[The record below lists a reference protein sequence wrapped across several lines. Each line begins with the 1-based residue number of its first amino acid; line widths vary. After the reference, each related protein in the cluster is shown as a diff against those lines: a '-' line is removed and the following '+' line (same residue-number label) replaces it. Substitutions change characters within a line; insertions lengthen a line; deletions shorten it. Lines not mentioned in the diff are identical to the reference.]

1 MTLLWT
7 GPAGGPVLVLAHG
20 AGAPMDSPFLETLVG
35 LLADEGVRVGRFE
48 FAYMA
53 ARRSRVR
60 KPPPRPEALDAEFL
74 AVLEGAPGRLRLG
87 GKSMGARAAC
97 RVAGRLGTG
106 RVAGVVCFGFPFHP
120 PGKPQALRD
129 DLAAAGDVPALV
141 VQGERDPFG
150 TRGEVEA
157 MRLPASVTLSW
168 IAGANHDLAPPK
180 SAGVTQ
186 AEALAI
192 AARTAAAFVKRSLA

>member
-20 AGAPMDSPFLETLVG
+20 AGAPMDSPFLETLAG
-35 LLADEGVRVGRFE
+35 LLADEGVRVGRFG

-53 ARRSRVR
+53 GRRFGQR
-60 KPPPRPEALDAEFL
+60 KPPPRAEALDGEFL
-74 AVLEGAPGRLRLG
+74 AVLEGAPGRLCLG

-97 RVAGRLGTG
+97 RVAGRLGVL

-120 PGKPQALRD
+120 PGKAQALRH

-150 TRGEVEA
+150 SREEVEA
-157 MRLPASVTLSW
+157 MLLAPSVTLSW

-180 SAGVTQ
+180 SAGITQ
-186 AEALAI
+186 PEPLAI
-192 AARTAAAFVKRSLA
+192 AARTAASFVRQALA

>member
-1 MTLLWT
+1 MNLLWT
-7 GPAGGPVLVLAHG
+7 GPERGPVLVLAHG
-20 AGAPMDSPFLETLVG
+20 AGAPMDSPFLETLAG
-35 LLADEGVRVGRFE
+35 LLARDGVRVCRFE

-60 KPPPRPEALDAEFL
+60 RPPARADALDAEFF
-74 AVLEGAPGRLRLG
+74 AVLEGAPGRLCLG

-97 RVAGRLGTG
+97 RVAGRLGAG

-120 PGKPQALRD
+120 PGKPQALRH
-129 DLAAAGDVPALV
+129 DLATAGDVPVLV

-180 SAGVTQ
+180 PAGVTQ

-192 AARTAAAFVKRSLA
+192 AARTAASFVRQALA